1 MLILCSDGLL
11 LLKHKTA
18 SRKMQIGCLCTKIEQ
33 QDEQVVLTGDKKS
46 YSVTMEDD
54 DRKKLVEEMKKV
66 FP

>member
-1 MLILCSDGLL
+1 
-11 LLKHKTA
+11 
-18 SRKMQIGCLCTKIEQ
+18 MQIGCLCTKIEQ